1 MSKLIMSLSGMRG
14 IIGDSLDPHTVL
26 NMAMAFG
33 SFIGKKTV
41 IVGGDTRV
49 SHDMIKQIV
58 ISGLTSVGTNVIDI
72 GKVTTPTVQQFIRH
86 TKADGGMVIT
96 ASHNPIQWNGI
107 KLMNKAGSFLTS
119 EEYDKFLKVYESK
132 QYNLCEYNTLGS
144 VTLDTTATKVHID
157 KILSTIS
164 TDDIR
169 SSKLKVLCDTNNG
182 AGSVAT
188 PQLLDALGVEYHIL
202 YSEPN
207 GKFSHDPEPLKEN
220 LSSIMTQLKTGD
232 FDIGFVQDADA
243 DRLVILDEKG
253 QFIGEDYSLG
263 LCIDYILQ
271 TSNDTNKTVVV
282 NLSTSRV
289 IDDIAKSNHA
299 VTKHTIIGESN
310 VTQGII
316 KHNAIVGGEGNGGV
330 IYPEVGWGRDSLVG
344 IVIALKHL
352 VYKQEK
358 VSEIVKKYPKYVIVR
373 DKIYMESKKEI
384 SNLLEKVKSKFKDY
398 PMDNQDG
405 LKITFENGWVHTRP
419 SNTEPIIRIFAES
432 YTEEEA
438 KKLIK
443 SIKLIYT

>member
-1 MSKLIMSLSGMRG
+1 
-14 IIGDSLDPHTVL
+14 
-26 NMAMAFG
+26 
-33 SFIGKKTV
+33 
-41 IVGGDTRV
+41 
-49 SHDMIKQIV
+49 
-58 ISGLTSVGTNVIDI
+58 
-72 GKVTTPTVQQFIRH
+72 
-86 TKADGGMVIT
+86 
-96 ASHNPIQWNGI
+96 
-107 KLMNKAGSFLTS
+107 
-119 EEYDKFLKVYESK
+119 
-132 QYNLCEYNTLGS
+132 
-144 VTLDTTATKVHID
+144 
-157 KILSTIS
+157 
-164 TDDIR
+164 
-169 SSKLKVLCDTNNG
+169 
-182 AGSVAT
+182 
-188 PQLLDALGVEYHIL
+188 LGVEYHIL

-271 TSNDTNKTVVV
+271 TSTDTNKTVVV

-438 KKLIK
+438 KKLIN
-443 SIKLIYT
+443 SIKLIYTEN